1 MTECHIEV
9 IWTDYLQYRARL
21 RGFDLAMIEHIVRYS
36 GERFIVTVHGF
47 SETSPLKL
55 VRIDVGGLVI
65 AQGRCSLHPWLL
77 LRRNDKP
84 ISQEVIYLVEKN

>member
-1 MTECHIEV
+1 MKDQET
-9 IWTDYLQYRARL
+9 
-21 RGFDLAMIEHIVRYS
+21 GS
-36 GERFIVTVHGF
+36 GIGTSVTVHGF